1 MIGNS
6 GIERFRPG
14 NRFWIACLHLRSL
27 PEQFLDNLQRR
38 RKSDVVG
45 VCLERQSKDSDA
57 FTFDYPERL
66 AHFVEKFIDALLV
79 NPLRPFQDIEIDA
92 HGSSQMDEC
101 LQIFGKAKATE
112 TQTRAQELGPIRG
125 SNPIACVTSST

>member
-14 NRFWIACLHLRSL
+14 NRFWIAGLHLRSL

-38 RKSDVVG
+38 RESYVVG
-45 VCLERQSKDSDA
+45 IRLERQSQDRDA
-57 FTFDYPERL
+57 FSFDYPERL
-66 AHFVEKFIDALLV
+66 ADFVEELIDALLV
-79 NPLRPFQDIEIDA
+79 NPLRRFQDVKIDTYRT
-92 HGSSQMDEC
+92 GQMDEC

-112 TQTRAQELGPIRG
+112 TQTRAQE
-125 SNPIACVTSST
+125 